1 MTTSL
6 EQSIKEKLRLIAQ
19 ERKITFANLWRNLVL
34 ERFLARLCNSN
45 YKKHFILKGGS
56 LLAKYIVIGRE
67 TKDLDFSVINLS
79 NTNKILNDALEAICK
94 IDLNDGF
101 LFTNIKIDSLEHPH
115 MDYTGAQ
122 ITLMAKFGGTK
133 TQINIDLGFGDVVNP
148 IDYEFNLT
156 TTKKGPLFES
166 KIRIKCYPK
175 EFIFAEKLETVVFR
189 SGSNSRMKDFHDLYS
204 LIFQKE
210 LIDKSLTKKVIKTV
224 FIQRNTSLDEL
235 PVKFDEQAINE
246 LQSKWNN
253 YHHGLNPSMKFL
265 PPIKIKDLIDY
276 INQWLISN

>member
-101 LFTNIKIDSLEHPH
+101 
-115 MDYTGAQ
+115 
-122 ITLMAKFGGTK
+122 
-133 TQINIDLGFGDVVNP
+133 
-148 IDYEFNLT
+148 
-156 TTKKGPLFES
+156 
-166 KIRIKCYPK
+166 
-175 EFIFAEKLETVVFR
+175 FIHK
-189 SGSNSRMKDFHDLYS
+189 Y
-204 LIFQKE
+204 
-210 LIDKSLTKKVIKTV
+210 
-224 FIQRNTSLDEL
+224 
-235 PVKFDEQAINE
+235 
-246 LQSKWNN
+246 
-253 YHHGLNPSMKFL
+253 
-265 PPIKIKDLIDY
+265 
-276 INQWLISN
+276 